1 MSSDPVKPIRL
12 EAGILSSVLAIA
24 LIIATLCA
32 SLISLAY
39 YYRMATL
46 QYTIVDRLENNAQ
59 SGINLLLAT
68 SDHSDVAEG
77 YWKDLFGQE
86 QDSVWLHQRPWGVYQ
101 VGIVRARTGNK
112 SRQKVALFGRKPD
125 QTGQSALYLADE
137 QRPLSI
143 AGRTQ
148 LIGRCYLPKA
158 GVKSAY
164 INRIGYQGEQLVK
177 GSTQESQGSLPK
189 LSPDAVAHLR
199 RLLTVKAENY
209 LSLDQL
215 GDSLV
220 YSFEAAP
227 TYYHSPGPI
236 TVSGLLRGN
245 IIVASDR
252 AVTITSQADVED
264 IIVVAPQITIAPD
277 FEGRLQAIATDTLV
291 VGRGCQLR
299 YPSALVLFASSGG
312 AVLIDEASQ
321 VAGTVVLTG
330 TATDY
335 HRRLLSLEK
344 EASVTGMVYSDGL
357 VELKGSIYGHLSCRK
372 FMLRTASTL
381 YENHILDGTVDAS
394 RRSPHYLASALW
406 ATTHQKGIAQWLY

>member
-1 MSSDPVKPIRL
+1 MGKAKL
-12 EAGILSSVLAIA
+12 EAGILSSVLAIS

-39 YYRMATL
+39 YYHIATL
-46 QYTIVDRLENNAQ
+46 QYTLTDALDQNAL
-59 SGINLLLAT
+59 SGMNLLLAT
-68 SDHSDVAEG
+68 PSDLISPYG
-77 YWKDLFGQE
+77 YWKDLFGQT
-86 QDSVWLHQRPWGVYQ
+86 QDSVWLQEKPWGVYQ
-101 VGIVRARTGNK
+101 VAIARAKKGNR
-112 SRQKVALFGRKPD
+112 SRQRVALLGQQPD
-125 QTGQSALYLADE
+125 QIGQSALYLADE

-143 AGRTQ
+143 AGQTQ

-158 GVKSAY
+158 GIKSAY
-164 INRIGYQGEQLVK
+164 INRVGYQGEQLVK
-177 GSTQESQGSLPK
+177 GSIQESQGSLPK
-189 LSPDAVAHLR
+189 LSPDVVAHLR

-236 TVSGLLRGN
+236 TISGLLRGN
-245 IIVASDR
+245 IIIASDR
-252 AVTITSQADVED
+252 AVTITPQADVED

-277 FEGRLQAIATDTLV
+277 FEGRLQAIATDTLI

-330 TATDY
+330 TATAY

-344 EASVTGMVYSDGL
+344 EASITGMVYSDGL

-372 FMLRTASTL
+372 FMLRTPSTL
-381 YENHILDGTVDAS
+381 YENHILDGTLDAS
-394 RRSPHYLASALW
+394 RRSSHYLASSLW